1 MSLRKIF
8 VVTGGQHEKK
18 IGFCSCES
26 NAATLVS
33 LGLWPGS
40 PTNPI
45 VAFSIKFMD
54 ICLRFLL
61 EAHVSLNK
69 FCDAMSVF
77 QTSLLPKYVSF
88 ELEICAVIDIAPTS
102 RSLSKYGTVPCV
114 TPLGP

>member
-1 MSLRKIF
+1 MILIPSAHQNLFLRKIF
-8 VVTGGQHEKK
+8 VITGRQHEKK
-18 IGFCSCES
+18 IGFCNFES

-45 VAFSIKFMD
+45 VAFDIKFMD

-88 ELEICAVIDIAPTS
+88 ELEIC
-102 RSLSKYGTVPCV
+102 TVMH
-114 TPLGP
+114 LD

>member
-1 MSLRKIF
+1 MLKGVFDKQSDFNSFNIERIMQYQFVFKKIIFF
-8 VVTGGQHEKK
+8 VAGRQHEKMV
-18 IGFCSCES
+18 GFCNCES

-77 QTSLLPKYVSF
+77 QTSLLPNYVSF
-88 ELEICAVIDIAPTS
+88 KLQI
-102 RSLSKYGTVPCV
+102 
-114 TPLGP
+114 